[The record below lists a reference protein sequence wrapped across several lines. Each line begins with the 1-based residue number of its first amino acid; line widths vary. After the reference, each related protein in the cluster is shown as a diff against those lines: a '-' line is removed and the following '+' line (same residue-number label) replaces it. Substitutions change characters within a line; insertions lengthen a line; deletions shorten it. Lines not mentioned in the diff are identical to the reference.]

1 MYSKINKLEQQI
13 DRVEQ
18 KIDRV
23 EQKID
28 ILLERSLRSENHID
42 FIENTYDTFKNPLFF
57 VKDKINNL
65 IGKQPVLSDK
75 KYTSK

>member
-1 MYSKINKLEQQI
+1 MSIDSRINKLEI
-13 DRVEQ
+13 S
-18 KIDRV
+18 IDRV

-42 FIENTYDTFKNPLFF
+42 FVENTYDTFKTPLFF

-65 IGKQPVLSDK
+65 LGKQPALSDK